1 MGIMRKSR
9 LSRHKQDRL
18 VEHFVAG
25 TTARCAASLVGVNF
39 KTSAYYFHRLR
50 EIIAYNLEQEAD
62 TVFSGEVEVDES
74 YFGGKRKGK
83 RGRGAAGKVPVFGL
97 LKRGG
102 RSTRRSYLMLRQR
115 LYTPSLSVRLC
126 LTGLSILT
134 AGGVTTYWMS
144 RPSSTSVSTTQN
156 CLQTKLIISTELKT
170 SGIKPSVIC
179 ANLMVFQ
186 RSILGYF

>member
-50 EIIAYNLEQEAD
+50 EIIAYNLEQQAD

-74 YFGGKRKGK
+74 YFGSKRKGK
-83 RGRGAAGKVPVFGL
+83 RGRGAVEKVRMFGILRRRGKV
-97 LKRGG
+97 
-102 RSTRRSYLMLRQR
+102 
-115 LYTPSLSVRLC
+115 
-126 LTGLSILT
+126 
-134 AGGVTTYWMS
+134 
-144 RPSSTSVSTTQN
+144 
-156 CLQTKLIISTELKT
+156 
-170 SGIKPSVIC
+170 
-179 ANLMVFQ
+179 
-186 RSILGYF
+186 

>member
-83 RGRGAAGKVPVFGL
+83 RGRGAAGKVRVL
-97 LKRGG
+97 EE

-126 LTGLSILT
+126 LTALSILT

>member
-74 YFGGKRKGK
+74 YFGGKRKAQRKAWSRRCRESPGIWPLEAWRK
-83 RGRGAAGKVPVFGL
+83 GL
-97 LKRGG
+97 HEGH
-102 RSTRRSYLMLRQR
+102 T
-115 LYTPSLSVRLC
+115 
-126 LTGLSILT
+126 
-134 AGGVTTYWMS
+134 
-144 RPSSTSVSTTQN
+144 
-156 CLQTKLIISTELKT
+156 
-170 SGIKPSVIC
+170 
-179 ANLMVFQ
+179 
-186 RSILGYF
+186 